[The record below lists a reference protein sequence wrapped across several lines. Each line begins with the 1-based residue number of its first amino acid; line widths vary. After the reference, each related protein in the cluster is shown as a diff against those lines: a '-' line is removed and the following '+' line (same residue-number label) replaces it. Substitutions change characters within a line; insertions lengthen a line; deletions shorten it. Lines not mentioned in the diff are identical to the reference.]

1 MFVVT
6 YSHVLAETNP
16 QVFPMNSHVPHN
28 NTSDFAHEVWDIKL
42 FLAERLGRDP
52 GIDNKIWLTELTVNA
67 DGEW

>member
-16 QVFPMNSHVPHN
+16 QVFPMNSHVLHN

-52 GIDNKIWLTELTVNA
+52 GIDNKI
-67 DGEW
+67 